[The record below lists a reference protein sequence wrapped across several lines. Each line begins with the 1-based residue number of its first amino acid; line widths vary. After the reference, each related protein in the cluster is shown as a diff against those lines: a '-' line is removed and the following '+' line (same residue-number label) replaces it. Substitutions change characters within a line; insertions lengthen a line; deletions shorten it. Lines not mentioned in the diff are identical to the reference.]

1 MNPSK
6 FSPKSMLRF
15 TGLLVFAWLA
25 AAGERSALDKATLEA
40 YLRHLFLWGPEIRVE
55 VADPK
60 PSAVEGLL
68 EVRVRAQAGAA
79 SAEQTFFVSRDGRRI
94 LQGVVYDVNDH
105 PFRGNLSKLKTGA
118 DPSLGTPGAPVV
130 LVLFSDFQCPYCK
143 EEAKMLRQHLLAA
156 YPTQVRLYF
165 KDYPLES
172 IHPWAKAAAIAGRCV
187 FRQSEGAFWEYH
199 DWVYEHQSELTPEN
213 LKRKVLEFAQGR
225 NLDALQL
232 NRCLETR
239 ATESEVDA
247 SLAEG
252 RSLQVNATPTLFVNG
267 RRLASQVSWPQL
279 KAIIDFE
286 IEYQKTAH
294 TAGDSSCCEVK
305 LSSPF
310 HPVPK

>member
-6 FSPKSMLRF
+6 FSPKHILPLA
-15 TGLLVFAWLA
+15 GLFVFAWPA

-40 YLRHLFLWGPEIRVE
+40 YLRHLFVWGPEIRVD

-60 PSAVEGLL
+60 PSAVDGLF

-79 SAEQTFFVSRDGRRI
+79 SAEQTFYVSKDGRKI
-94 LQGVVYDVNDH
+94 LQGAVYDVNDN
-105 PFRGNLSKLKTGA
+105 PFRENLSKLKTGA

-130 LVLFSDFQCPYCK
+130 LVLFSDFQCPYCR

-156 YPTQVRLYF
+156 YPKQVRLYF

-187 FRQSEGAFWEYH
+187 FRQSEAAFWEYH

-213 LKRKVLEFAQGR
+213 LKQQVLAFAQGR
-225 NLDALQL
+225 NIDALQL
-232 NRCLETR
+232 SRCLETR

-247 SLAEG
+247 SIAEG
-252 RSLQVNATPTLFVNG
+252 RSLQVHATPTLFVNG

-286 IEYQKTAH
+286 IEYQKTANN
-294 TAGDSSCCEVK
+294 AGDTSCCEVK

-310 HPVPK
+310 QPVPK

>member
-1 MNPSK
+1 MNISK
-6 FSPKSMLRF
+6 FSPKNILLP
-15 TGLLVFAWLA
+15 GLLACAWLA

-40 YLRHLFLWGPEIRVE
+40 FLRHLFVWGPEIQVE
-55 VADPK
+55 VDDPR
-60 PSAVEGLL
+60 PSAVDGLL
-68 EVRVRAQAGAA
+68 EVRVRAKAGAA
-79 SAEQTFFVSRDGRRI
+79 SAEQTFYVSRDGRKI
-94 LQGVVYDVNDH
+94 LQALVYDVNDN
-105 PFRGNLSKLKTGA
+105 PFQENLSKLKIGA
-118 DPSLGTPGAPVV
+118 GPSLGTPGAPVV

-156 YPTQVRLYF
+156 YPKQVRLYF

-187 FRQSEGAFWEYH
+187 FRQGEAVFWDYH

-213 LKRKVLEFAQGR
+213 LKQKVLEFAQGR
-225 NLDALQL
+225 NIDALQL
-232 NRCLETR
+232 SRCLETR

-247 SLAEG
+247 SIAEG

-279 KAIIDFE
+279 KAVIDFE
-286 IEYQKTAH
+286 IEYQKTAGN
-294 TAGDSSCCEVK
+294 AGDTSCCEVK

-310 HPVPK
+310 HPAPK